1 MLILER
7 MRQEFLSEGALG
19 LFPSETA
26 KTTRASRRRTEG
38 EATAQSMELKRQ
50 DGAESNSG
58 EMLHGLSKRRDICRN
73 LIRVWIAK
81 ADAGE
86 SAAELLATYEVRI
99 ATASVPRER
108 FLTS

>member
-1 MLILER
+1 
-7 MRQEFLSEGALG
+7 MRQEFLSGGALI

-26 KTTRASRRRTEG
+26 KTTRASRRRTES

-50 DGAESNSG
+50 DGAEFNSG
-58 EMLHGLSKRRDICRN
+58 ETLHGLSKRRDICRN

-81 ADAGE
+81 TDARE

-99 ATASVPRER
+99 STASVPGER
-108 FLTS
+108 FLTP

>member
-1 MLILER
+1 M
-7 MRQEFLSEGALG
+7 
-19 LFPSETA
+19 FPSETA
-26 KTTRASRRRTEG
+26 KTMRVSCQRTEG
-38 EATAQSMELKRQ
+38 DTTTQSMELKRQ

-86 SAAELLATYEVRI
+86 NAAELLASCEARI
-99 ATASVPRER
+99 AIASAPGDS
-108 FLTS
+108 F